1 LRPVL
6 KIGAADE
13 YSLQKWAKK
22 DEVIFF
28 CGDKNAEI
36 TPLFAT

>member
-1 LRPVL
+1 M

-22 DEVIFF
+22 DEMIYF
-28 CGDKNAEI
+28 CGDKNGGI
-36 TPLFAT
+36 TP